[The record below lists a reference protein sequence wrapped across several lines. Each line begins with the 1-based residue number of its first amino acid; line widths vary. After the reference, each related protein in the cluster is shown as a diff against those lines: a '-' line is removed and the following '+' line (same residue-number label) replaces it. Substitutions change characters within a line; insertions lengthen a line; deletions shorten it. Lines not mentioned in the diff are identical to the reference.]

1 MPNSLPP
8 EIRRRLGLILA
19 RLASDHDG
27 ETLNAARLAV
37 KMLRE
42 NGWRPEDLAT
52 QQPARSQWSTPPPP
66 PPPQED
72 SDRIRDAAAFAADLM
87 ERAAG
92 LTARETA
99 FLQDLI
105 DKEWG
110 RATEKQTS
118 WLRAI
123 AKKAPPKARGAA

>member
-19 RLASDHDG
+19 RLASNHDG

-37 KMLRE
+37 KMLKE
-42 NGWRPEDLAT
+42 HGWRPEDLAAVE
-52 QQPARSQWSTPPPP
+52 PARAHWSPPPPP
-66 PPPQED
+66 PPPQDDGEK
-72 SDRIRDAAAFAADLM
+72 IRDAASFAADLLD
-87 ERAAG
+87 RAVG
-92 LTARETA
+92 LTDRETA
-99 FLQDLI
+99 FLQDLV

-118 WLRAI
+118 WLRSI

>member
-42 NGWRPEDLAT
+42 HGWRPEDLAAA
-52 QQPARSQWSTPPPP
+52 QPVHAQRPPPP
-66 PPPQED
+66 PPFHD
-72 SDRIRDAAAFAADLM
+72 GDNGSIRDAAAFAADLLD
-87 ERAAG
+87 RAIG
-92 LTARETA
+92 LTERERA
-99 FLQDLI
+99 FLQDLV

-110 RATEKQTS
+110 RATEKQTA
-118 WLRAI
+118 WLRSI
-123 AKKAPPKARGAA
+123 ARKVPAKARGAA